1 MWCWKRPPDIRE
13 AAGVK
18 YWAAGGGVSVPGDLC
33 RTKKCIWTRRSPVAV
48 PMTVR
53 LSTQRGWHQ
62 YLWTRISKVGVLL
75 MSLHSFWQMPFS
87 KAAVCLKDT
96 RTREFRD
103 QTTDLIA
110 ANPVEEE
117 GKWEN
122 ERERGKGSFDACFHF
137 KVFLFLCIEFS
148 KTLQTQC
155 CIVFSAEMYSPLYSK
170 STYKHPKYS
179 CWVWS
184 FGFSLHPR
192 PSCLVQWSTL
202 GRLLK
207 ALHK

>member
-1 MWCWKRPPDIRE
+1 MGIFYGKTLDSRVWQKRLTKKRGCLFSWVSMWCWRRPPDIQE

-18 YWAAGGGVSVPGDLC
+18 YWAAGGGVNVPGDLC

-48 PMTVR
+48 PVTVR

-62 YLWTRISKVGVLL
+62 YPWTRISKAGVLS
-75 MSLHSFWQMPFS
+75 MSLNSFWQMPFS

-103 QTTDLIA
+103 QTTDLIP

-122 ERERGKGSFDACFHF
+122 ESERGNGSFDACFHF
-137 KVFLFLCIEFS
+137 KVFLFCRCFVYWI
-148 KTLQTQC
+148 
-155 CIVFSAEMYSPLYSK
+155 
-170 STYKHPKYS
+170 
-179 CWVWS
+179 
-184 FGFSLHPR
+184 
-192 PSCLVQWSTL
+192 
-202 GRLLK
+202 
-207 ALHK
+207 